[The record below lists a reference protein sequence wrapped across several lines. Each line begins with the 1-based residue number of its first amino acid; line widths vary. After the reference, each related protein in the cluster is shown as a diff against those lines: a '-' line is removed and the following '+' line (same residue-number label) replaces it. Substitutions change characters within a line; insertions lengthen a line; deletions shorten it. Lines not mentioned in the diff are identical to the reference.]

1 VRASWA
7 ELVRGENAARSAVV
21 GGGVVMHAITVF
33 IVTTILPSVVRD
45 IGGLRFFAWS
55 TTLYVAASL
64 LSGAVTSRVLARL
77 GPRRAYRLALA
88 LFLIGSV
95 ICAMAPDMAVLLGGR
110 FVQGC
115 GAGMLSALAYTM
127 VRLLFPE
134 HLWSRAVS
142 IVSAMWGIATLLG
155 PALGG
160 MFAQFGEWRAAFW
173 MLACIAPVLAVL
185 VERAMP
191 SAVQTGAGPGTKLA
205 SGNLALLVASI
216 LCVSAGS
223 MAHSLWTNALGLVCA
238 ASGLALFVRLERGRR
253 RLLPLG
259 ACDPATR
266 LGSTYAAMMLL
277 IIGMTTEIF
286 VPYFLQT
293 VQGATP
299 LHAGYISALMSA
311 GWTTGSLTSA
321 TLSGRAVR
329 VLVPGGP
336 VAMVLALAGLG
347 LLMPWPGG
355 TAHLAAVGLC
365 LAILGLGIGMCWPH
379 VTAQIFRFAPD
390 SEKEL
395 AAGSITVVIMVGNAL
410 GSALGG
416 MVTNAAGLTS
426 PGGAEGAVMAAS
438 WLFALFAAAPLMALL
453 AMTRFLGARAVAAAE

>member
-1 VRASWA
+1 
-7 ELVRGENAARSAVV
+7 
-21 GGGVVMHAITVF
+21 
-33 IVTTILPSVVRD
+33 
-45 IGGLRFFAWS
+45 
-55 TTLYVAASL
+55 
-64 LSGAVTSRVLARL
+64 
-77 GPRRAYRLALA
+77 
-88 LFLIGSV
+88 
-95 ICAMAPDMAVLLGGR
+95 
-110 FVQGC
+110 
-115 GAGMLSALAYTM
+115 
-127 VRLLFPE
+127 
-134 HLWSRAVS
+134 
-142 IVSAMWGIATLLG
+142 
-155 PALGG
+155 
-160 MFAQFGEWRAAFW
+160 
-173 MLACIAPVLAVL
+173 
-185 VERAMP
+185 
-191 SAVQTGAGPGTKLA
+191 
-205 SGNLALLVASI
+205 
-216 LCVSAGS
+216 
-223 MAHSLWTNALGLVCA
+223 
-238 ASGLALFVRLERGRR
+238 
-253 RLLPLG
+253 
-259 ACDPATR
+259 
-266 LGSTYAAMMLL
+266 MMLL